1 MCPDTGKKCRL
12 TLVRA
17 DALKRAA
24 QHNVMRHQTLGP
36 FVAQWPLS
44 ATAVVGNL
52 PLSPN
57 LA

>member
-44 ATAVVGNL
+44 ATAVVDNMS
-52 PLSPN
+52 LSPSP
-57 LA
+57 A